1 MIKQVVVKLRVEVG
15 KFIHYSIRRS
25 AEDGRER

>member
-1 MIKQVVVKLRVEVG
+1 VVVKLKVEVG
-15 KFIHYSIRRS
+15 KFIHYSIKRF